1 MNQLATIQEG
11 INELKQGNML
21 IVIDSPE
28 RENQGDII
36 FAAES
41 ATAERITFLLNKCRG
56 MICVPI
62 TKEKARQLDLPLMVS
77 YRDNTEQTSVN
88 FTVTVDAQ
96 DVTDYGISA
105 GDRAL
110 TIRTI
115 AKQETKPADLVR
127 PGHIF
132 PLLARDGGILER
144 DGHTE
149 ATIDLIKL
157 AGLNPVGV
165 LAEVLN
171 DKGEVANLAE
181 LFEFAKENNI
191 KIVSILDLMTH
202 MEKHPFTDKSH
213 EVSDIIKKASTY
225 LPTKSANFH
234 MSVYTSV
241 TDSREHVA
249 LTLGD
254 IKKKPA
260 LVRLHSQCLTGD
272 TLESLKCDC
281 RDQLHESMKK
291 ITEAGSGV
299 IIYLNQEGRG
309 IGLTNKIKAYAL
321 QEEGHDTLEANT
333 LLGLPADGRSY
344 KIAADILKDLG
355 VTTIDLLTNNPDKEQ
370 QLEAHGI
377 TINNRVPLEINPNDT
392 NKNYLITK
400 KKRFGHKLTRV

>member
-11 INELKQGNML
+11 IHELQQGNML
-21 IVIDSPE
+21 IVIDSPD
-28 RENQGDII
+28 RENQGDLI

-88 FTVTVDAQ
+88 FTVTVDAH

-105 GDRAL
+105 ADRAL

-115 AKQETKPADLVR
+115 ADQENKPTELVR

-165 LAEVLN
+165 LCEILN
-171 DKGEVANLAE
+171 EKGDVANLAE
-181 LFEFAKENNI
+181 LFEFARENNI

-202 MEKHPFTDKSH
+202 MEKHKSEMPPH
-213 EVSDIIKKASTY
+213 EVSDIIKKASAH
-225 LPTKSANFH
+225 LPTNHANFH
-234 MSVYTSV
+234 ISVFTSV
-241 TDSREHVA
+241 TDRREHVA
-249 LTLGD
+249 LTYGD
-254 IKKKPA
+254 IQKSPV
-260 LVRLHSQCLTGD
+260 LVRVHSQCLTGD
-272 TLESLKCDC
+272 TLESLRCDC
-281 RDQLHESMKK
+281 REQLHESMKQVK
-291 ITEAGSGV
+291 EAGAGI

-321 QEEGHDTLEANT
+321 QEEGHDTFEANK
-333 LLGLPADGRSY
+333 LLGLPADGRNY
-344 KIAADILKDLG
+344 KIAADILKNLG
-355 VTTIDLLTNNPDKEQ
+355 ITTIDLLTNNPEKEQ
-370 QLEAHGI
+370 QLQKYGI
-377 TINNRVPLEINPNDT
+377 KINKRISLEVKPNKIN
-392 NKNYLITK
+392 KQYLKTK
-400 KKRFGHKLTRV
+400 KERFGHKLTQV